1 MTKQHTI
8 GELINLSADY
18 LEGKGCSSARLD
30 AELLLGHVLGLD
42 RLDLYLNFD
51 KPLSGKEV
59 EEYRQ
64 FIGRRGRRIPVAYLT
79 GEREFYSLPIKV
91 DKNVLIPRP
100 ETEFVVDK
108 VLELVEPDKPTKV
121 LDLGTGSG
129 AIALALACQDPYF
142 KITAVDISPEALQ
155 VAEANAKR
163 LGVDHQVDFLHSDL
177 CSKVTGTYSV
187 ICSNPPYIKREEM
200 QQLSP
205 EVGVEPALALD
216 GGPDGLGFYRRI
228 LDQAASFLE
237 QPGFVVLEIGWD
249 QGADVRAIGEN
260 SGFTWLDTTKD
271 YGGQERVVVFKWM

>member
-8 GELINLSADY
+8 GELINLSAGY

-163 LGVDHQVDFLHSDL
+163 LGVDHQVDFLQSDL
-177 CSKVTGTYSV
+177 FSKVTGTYSV